1 MGKVLNRIGMC
12 AFLAVFFL
20 CGTLISD
27 KQRLQQE
34 MIRLHVVANSDT
46 VEDQQY
52 KLMVKDAVTSSLQ
65 MDLQNMMDV
74 DQAKQYLQEK
84 LPYIQSLAEDT
95 LRTMGCTDGVT
106 VSLCREAFDKRVYD
120 TFSLP
125 AGVYNAL
132 RIVIGEGGG
141 KNWWCV
147 VFPAFC
153 VQTVSGSFETAA
165 AGAGFPETLSG
176 TLTEETGYELRFAVL
191 DAMGKL
197 ENILFQG

>member
-1 MGKVLNRIGMC
+1 MNRIAVC
-12 AFLAVFFL
+12 TFLAVFFL

-27 KQRLQQE
+27 RQRLRQE
-34 MIRLHVVANSDT
+34 VIRLHVVANSDT

-52 KLMVKDAVTSSLQ
+52 KLMVKDAITSSLQ
-65 MDLQNMMDV
+65 MDMQNMLDV
-74 DQAKQYLQEK
+74 SQAKQYLQEK
-84 LPYIQSLAEDT
+84 IPYIQSLAEDT

-132 RIVIGEGGG
+132 RIVIGEGRG

-153 VQTVSGSFETAA
+153 APAVSGSFETAA
-165 AGAGFPETLSG
+165 AGAGFPETLNCL
-176 TLTEETGYELRFAVL
+176 LTEDAGYELRFAVL